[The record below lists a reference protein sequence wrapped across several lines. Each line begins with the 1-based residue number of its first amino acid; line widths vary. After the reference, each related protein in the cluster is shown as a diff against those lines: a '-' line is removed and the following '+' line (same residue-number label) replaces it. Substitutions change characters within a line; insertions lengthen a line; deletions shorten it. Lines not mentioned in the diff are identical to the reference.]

1 MKTFIKSLIVTAFIA
16 TSAAACAKEEP
27 KEVKKAP
34 EVKLVCIDAM
44 TKDGK
49 PIIDP
54 KTNKPKQD
62 CKQMKVHKKLEGTPV
77 PEKKK

>member
-1 MKTFIKSLIVTAFIA
+1 MKKIINSIIIA
-16 TSAAACAKEEP
+16 SALAVGSFAIAKEE
-27 KEVKKAP
+27 EKKAP

-62 CKQMKVHKKLEGTPV
+62 CKKMKVHKKLEGTPV

>member
-1 MKTFIKSLIVTAFIA
+1 MKTFLKTLILASTIA
-16 TSAAACAKEEP
+16 VSTVACAKEEP

-34 EVKLVCIDAM
+34 EVKMVCIDAM

-62 CKQMKVHKKLEGTPV
+62 CKNIKVHKKLEGTKV
-77 PEKKK
+77 PEKK